1 MLIFL
6 LNLNRNRWCYS
17 SASASF
23 HYTILC
29 YSTSFK
35 HFRLSCHIFSSSAAH
50 TLLGNAPC
58 TSLCRTF
65 VSFCTFIFSSFGRSK
80 ERKKFL
86 KHFYTL
92 FIYYKLFI
100 NFIELIASDQRDA
113 SFQLP
118 FFSVSQ
124 VIILLP
130 LKFSLDDTTK

>member
-23 HYTILC
+23 HYTILRYTIIP
-29 YSTSFK
+29 YSTFLK
-35 HFRLSCHIFSSSAAH
+35 HFRLSCHIFSSSTAH
-50 TLLGNAPC
+50 TLLGNASC

-65 VSFCTFIFSSFGRSK
+65 IAFCTLIFTSFGRSK

-86 KHFYTL
+86 KHFYIIYL
-92 FIYYKLFI
+92 YYKLFI

-124 VIILLP
+124 VII
-130 LKFSLDDTTK
+130 